1 MGLNIFHF
9 ESMSMSLYILRQ
21 LYDSVWFNEF
31 FKIFPEKNNTHR
43 TFYIHANKICF
54 SLLASK
60 THTNKI
66 DAPTIHPKLI
76 CIWSTTNSVESNFI
90 PPPSSPVTIF
100 AESFTQNMNVVIFV
114 IQKAYMLYELGLD
127 QRNLACEF
135 ADDFPVSQKS
145 KDTCRHEKII
155 LSHTLTTLAI
165 NHHQV

>member
-1 MGLNIFHF
+1 MIRYGSTNFSRSFRKKTTRTELFTYMRTKYAFLSSPARLTPTKLMLQLCTPNIFVF
-9 ESMSMSLYILRQ
+9 DLPQI
-21 LYDSVWFNEF
+21 VWS
-31 FKIFPEKNNTHR
+31 R
-43 TFYIHANKICF
+43 T
-54 SLLASK
+54 SS
-60 THTNKI
+60 
-66 DAPTIHPKLI
+66 
-76 CIWSTTNSVESNFI
+76 
-90 PPPSSPVTIF
+90 PPSPVTIF